1 MKYSYASIWARILA
15 FATDYIIIGGYI
27 IVLLGIGAIVK
38 IASPAVSN
46 TLFANPIS
54 GQIIGFFVVTLPVT
68 LYFASLESSARQA
81 TWGKRKRGLRV
92 IRSNGAKLSKTR
104 ALGRT
109 LLKFIPWELAHT
121 CIWQVSFAG
130 QESSPLIYVGFA
142 SVWVLVGVNIISL
155 LLSKSHQTLY
165 DQLTDSF
172 VVVS

>member
-1 MKYSYASIWARILA
+1 MEY
-15 FATDYIIIGGYI
+15 FFDE
-27 IVLLGIGAIVK
+27 AI
-38 IASPAVSN
+38 
-46 TLFANPIS
+46 
-54 GQIIGFFVVTLPVT
+54 
-68 LYFASLESSARQA
+68 R
-81 TWGKRKRGLRV
+81 
-92 IRSNGAKLSKTR
+92 
-104 ALGRT
+104 LGRT